1 MSHSRMLTTRRKKQK
16 GRKEAKRI
24 AKEARRLRKQAAD
37 AAVGAAAGTEQGGTK
52 SR

>member
-1 MSHSRMLTTRRKKQK
+1 MLTTRRRKQK
-16 GRKEAKRI
+16 GKKETERI

-37 AAVGAAAGTEQGGTK
+37 SAISAPASKEGEETE